1 MAEPETTRDQADQAD
16 AIRLSKAI
24 LRLDSK
30 ILGLVLG
37 LVFGLGIFLMTN
49 WLILA
54 GGHVD
59 AQGNQ
64 VIGPNLALLG
74 QFFIGYRVSFFG
86 SLIGFLYGFALGTIT
101 GSAIGRLYNWFSSF
115 RRPPDSGAGRE
126 AK

>member
-1 MAEPETTRDQADQAD
+1 MSDPDANRNRADQAD

-37 LVFGLGIFLMTN
+37 LVFGFGLFFMTN

-54 GGHVD
+54 GGDVD
-59 AQGNQ
+59 AQGRQ
-64 VIGPNLALLG
+64 VIGPNLGLLG

-101 GSAIGRLYNWFSSF
+101 GTIIGRLYNWFSSF
-115 RRPPDSGAGRE
+115 RRPPDSGGGD
-126 AK
+126 